1 MKNYESIVTS
11 GDALYQAYL
20 DSCKA
25 SRWKAE
31 TMQCSMN
38 FLSVISKKQKELRN
52 RTYKTE
58 RQREFIA
65 NERGKERA
73 ITSTRIEDRIVR
85 HSICDNVLVPELT
98 PKLIYDNGASVRDKG
113 VDFTRKEFEKHLHM
127 LFNENKCNDGWI
139 LFGDFSKYYD
149 NIPHDQLISDVGNVI
164 SDEFSMWLY
173 SVIVDASK
181 VDVSGLTDEEV
192 QGLMNGVFNSIDY
205 RKADF
210 ERKGEKYITKSLD
223 IGDQA
228 SQISGVFYPT
238 PIDNYLC
245 KLVGIS
251 ADQVDNYVLR
261 HYDAVKSNKSCPAQF
276 ISDPGQFA
284 RFKTWIKNILN
295 TGSHMPASSPASTAS
310 PVLYRVRKSWAD
322 AKSQIGAYNHLEYA
336 KEACKEGYSVYDN
349 NGNAVYSN
357 GHAATPAPQPA
368 PTPKPTQTTYP
379 RKRFVRDIQRA
390 IGAKVDGIP
399 GRETISKTP
408 TLSKSVNRTHPAVIY
423 VQRYLNSIGYNCGD
437 ADGITG
443 KKFDAAVKKYQTWM
457 HHPDGEIT
465 AGGKTWKHLLGM
477 L

>member
-1 MKNYESIVTS
+1 
-11 GDALYQAYL
+11 
-20 DSCKA
+20 
-25 SRWKAE
+25 
-31 TMQCSMN
+31 MQCSMN

-210 ERKGEKYITKSLD
+210 ERKGEKYIAKSLD

-238 PIDNYLC
+238 PIDNYVKIVRQHKMYDRYMDDFAIMHKDKEYL
-245 KLVGIS
+245 LETLEGIYKI
-251 ADQVDNYVLR
+251 ADSKGIHINKKKTYI
-261 HYDAVKSNKSCPAQF
+261 VK
-276 ISDPGQFA
+276 
-284 RFKTWIKNILN
+284 
-295 TGSHMPASSPASTAS
+295 ASSVYTFLQMKYSLGKAGHVT
-310 PVLYRVRKSWAD
+310 RKMQNKKITKQCD
-322 AKSQIGAYNHLEYA
+322 KL
-336 KEACKEGYSVYDN
+336 
-349 NGNAVYSN
+349 
-357 GHAATPAPQPA
+357 
-368 PTPKPTQTTYP
+368 
-379 RKRFVRDIQRA
+379 RA
-390 IGAKVDGIP
+390 
-399 GRETISKTP
+399 
-408 TLSKSVNRTHPAVIY
+408 L
-423 VQRYLNSIGYNCGD
+423 Q
-437 ADGITG
+437 
-443 KKFDAAVKKYQTWM
+443 KKFLA
-457 HHPDGEIT
+457 GEIT
-465 AGGKTWKHLLGM
+465 YKDVEQNYKSWFKSHIKYLTKKQRRKLNNVYNDLFIKNFAGGTNYEYNIEITKRRDNRKS
-477 L
+477 

>member
-181 VDVSGLTDEEV
+181 VDVSGLADEEV

-210 ERKGEKYITKSLD
+210 ERKGEKYIAKSLD

-238 PIDNYLC
+238 PIDNYVKIVRQHKMYDRYMDDFAIMHKDKEYL
-245 KLVGIS
+245 LETLEGIYKI
-251 ADQVDNYVLR
+251 ADSKGIHINKKKTYI
-261 HYDAVKSNKSCPAQF
+261 VK
-276 ISDPGQFA
+276 
-284 RFKTWIKNILN
+284 
-295 TGSHMPASSPASTAS
+295 ASSVYTFLQMKYSLGKAGHVT
-310 PVLYRVRKSWAD
+310 RKMQNKKITKQCD
-322 AKSQIGAYNHLEYA
+322 KL
-336 KEACKEGYSVYDN
+336 
-349 NGNAVYSN
+349 
-357 GHAATPAPQPA
+357 
-368 PTPKPTQTTYP
+368 
-379 RKRFVRDIQRA
+379 RA
-390 IGAKVDGIP
+390 
-399 GRETISKTP
+399 
-408 TLSKSVNRTHPAVIY
+408 L
-423 VQRYLNSIGYNCGD
+423 Q
-437 ADGITG
+437 
-443 KKFDAAVKKYQTWM
+443 KKFLA
-457 HHPDGEIT
+457 GEIT
-465 AGGKTWKHLLGM
+465 YKDVEQNYKSWFKSHIKYLTKKQRRKLNNVYNDLFIKNFAGGTNYEYNIEITKRRDNRKS
-477 L
+477 

>member
-25 SRWKAE
+25 SKWKAE

-85 HSICDNVLVPELT
+85 HSICDNVLVPELMS
-98 PKLIYDNGASVRDKG
+98 KLIYDNGASVKDKG

-210 ERKGEKYITKSLD
+210 ERKGEKYIAKSLD

-238 PIDNYLC
+238 PIDNYVKIVRQHKMYDRYMDDFAIMHKDKEYL
-245 KLVGIS
+245 LETLEGIYKI
-251 ADQVDNYVLR
+251 ADSKGIHINKKKTYI
-261 HYDAVKSNKSCPAQF
+261 VK
-276 ISDPGQFA
+276 
-284 RFKTWIKNILN
+284 
-295 TGSHMPASSPASTAS
+295 ASSVYTFLQMKYSLGKTGY
-310 PVLYRVRKSWAD
+310 VTRKMQN
-322 AKSQIGAYNHLEYA
+322 KKITKQCNKL
-336 KEACKEGYSVYDN
+336 
-349 NGNAVYSN
+349 
-357 GHAATPAPQPA
+357 
-368 PTPKPTQTTYP
+368 
-379 RKRFVRDIQRA
+379 RA
-390 IGAKVDGIP
+390 
-399 GRETISKTP
+399 
-408 TLSKSVNRTHPAVIY
+408 L
-423 VQRYLNSIGYNCGD
+423 Q
-437 ADGITG
+437 
-443 KKFDAAVKKYQTWM
+443 KKFLA
-457 HHPDGEIT
+457 GEIT
-465 AGGKTWKHLLGM
+465 YKDVEQNYKSWFKSHIKYLTKKQRRKLNNVYNDLFIKNFAGGTNYEYNIETAKRRDNRKS
-477 L
+477 

>member
-20 DSCKA
+20 DSCKT

-210 ERKGEKYITKSLD
+210 ERKGEKYIAKSLD

-238 PIDNYLC
+238 PIDNYVKIVRQHKMYDRYMDDFAIMHKDKEYL
-245 KLVGIS
+245 LETLEGIYKI
-251 ADQVDNYVLR
+251 ADSKGIHINKKKTYI
-261 HYDAVKSNKSCPAQF
+261 VK
-276 ISDPGQFA
+276 
-284 RFKTWIKNILN
+284 
-295 TGSHMPASSPASTAS
+295 ASSVYTFLQMKYSLGKAGHVT
-310 PVLYRVRKSWAD
+310 RKMQNKKITKQCD
-322 AKSQIGAYNHLEYA
+322 KL
-336 KEACKEGYSVYDN
+336 
-349 NGNAVYSN
+349 
-357 GHAATPAPQPA
+357 
-368 PTPKPTQTTYP
+368 
-379 RKRFVRDIQRA
+379 RA
-390 IGAKVDGIP
+390 
-399 GRETISKTP
+399 
-408 TLSKSVNRTHPAVIY
+408 L
-423 VQRYLNSIGYNCGD
+423 Q
-437 ADGITG
+437 
-443 KKFDAAVKKYQTWM
+443 KKFLA
-457 HHPDGEIT
+457 GEIT
-465 AGGKTWKHLLGM
+465 YKDVEQNYKSWFKSHIKYLTKKQRRKLNNVYNDLFIKNFAGGTNYEYNIEITKRRDNRKS
-477 L
+477 

>member
-210 ERKGEKYITKSLD
+210 ERKGEKYIAKSLD

-238 PIDNYLC
+238 PIDNYVKIVRQHKMYDRYMDDFAIMHKDKEYL
-245 KLVGIS
+245 LETLEGIYKI
-251 ADQVDNYVLR
+251 ADSKGIHINKKKTYI
-261 HYDAVKSNKSCPAQF
+261 VK
-276 ISDPGQFA
+276 
-284 RFKTWIKNILN
+284 
-295 TGSHMPASSPASTAS
+295 ASSVYTFLQMKYSLGKAGHVT
-310 PVLYRVRKSWAD
+310 RKMQNKKITKQCD
-322 AKSQIGAYNHLEYA
+322 KL
-336 KEACKEGYSVYDN
+336 
-349 NGNAVYSN
+349 
-357 GHAATPAPQPA
+357 
-368 PTPKPTQTTYP
+368 
-379 RKRFVRDIQRA
+379 RA
-390 IGAKVDGIP
+390 
-399 GRETISKTP
+399 
-408 TLSKSVNRTHPAVIY
+408 L
-423 VQRYLNSIGYNCGD
+423 Q
-437 ADGITG
+437 
-443 KKFDAAVKKYQTWM
+443 KKFLA
-457 HHPDGEIT
+457 GEIT
-465 AGGKTWKHLLGM
+465 YKDVEQNYKSWFKSHIKYLTKKQRRKLNNVYNDLFIKNFAGGTNYEYNIEITKRRDNRKS
-477 L
+477 